1 MAVLG
6 GPGPGKEAE
15 KKPVRNVAQVAN
27 AIAKWIGERAD
38 EAQVTGLIVAIS
50 GGLDSA
56 VAAGLGARARPGR
69 TYGAIL
75 PCNTTQSEADRAEAV
90 IRRFGL
96 RRIHHPLEA
105 PFESFCAG
113 LPEASCMA
121 RANLK
126 ARLRMAAVYFYG
138 NHHNLLVV
146 GTGNKSEDDI
156 GYMTK
161 YGDGGVDICPMSK
174 LYKSEVS
181 QIASH
186 LGVPQEVIEA
196 TPTAGLWP
204 GQTDEEELG
213 ITYAKIELILRKLD
227 GEDVDE
233 RVAEAGITQDDIER
247 IAARKRMHRHK
258 VCYPPIF
265 EARTVIEE

>member
-1 MAVLG
+1 M
-6 GPGPGKEAE
+6 
-15 KKPVRNVAQVAN
+15 RNVAQVAD
-27 AIAKWIGERAD
+27 AIVKWISERAD
-38 EAQVTGLIVAIS
+38 EARVTGLIVAVS

-56 VAAGLGARARPGR
+56 VAAGLSARARPGR

-75 PCNTTQSEADRAEAV
+75 PCDTTQGEEERAEAV
-90 IRRFGL
+90 IQHFGL
-96 RRIHHPLEA
+96 HRIYHPLEA
-105 PFESFCAG
+105 PFESLCAG
-113 LPEASCMA
+113 LPDASRMA

-126 ARLRMAAVYFYG
+126 ARLRMATVYLYG

-161 YGDGGVDICPMSK
+161 YGDSGVDICPLSM

-227 GEDVDE
+227 GEDVGE
-233 RVAEAGITQDDIER
+233 RIAETGITQDDIER
-247 IAARKRMHRHK
+247 IAARKRTHRHK
-258 VCYPPIF
+258 VRYPPIF
-265 EARTVIEE
+265 EARAIIEQ